1 MAADNPQ
8 PKVYK
13 VEDGVFHITGPTV
26 VPLDDGVYRIGVITD
41 G

>member
-26 VPLDDGVYRIGVITD
+26 IYDKDGVYRIGVINN